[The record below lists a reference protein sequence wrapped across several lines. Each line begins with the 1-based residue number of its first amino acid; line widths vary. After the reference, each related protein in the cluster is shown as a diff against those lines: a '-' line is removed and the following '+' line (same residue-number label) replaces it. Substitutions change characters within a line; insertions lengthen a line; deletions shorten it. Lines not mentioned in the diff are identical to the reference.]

1 MFKVVWTLAAV
12 AALSACATT
21 RTATA
26 EERAECERMAAQ
38 MGTGTTH
45 DHSAM
50 KGMPANPMN
59 LTHER
64 CQQLLSQKR

>member
-1 MFKVVWTLAAV
+1 MVRMFWTLAAV
-12 AALSACATT
+12 ATLSACATT
-21 RTATA
+21 RATA
-26 EERAECERMAAQ
+26 EQRTHCERMAAQ

-59 LTHER
+59 LTHEQCR
-64 CQQLLSQKR
+64 QILSGR